1 MKNHLQIFINLTEIN
16 IVHKTALLISLL
28 CIVGL
33 VISTITT
40 TNVNAATGD
49 ECTSPIVVNI
59 PDDLNYTDSYQTT
72 CGRINDYYDTCL
84 GVYDGGEDIIY
95 RLDVTIDTQIDVAMD
110 PKGSPWT
117 GLMIDDNCPGI
128 DGACIDSDYGSSG
141 IRILTDIN
149 LTAGNSY
156 YIMVDT
162 WPSPDCIPDFNLTI
176 TGLHYEPQTDGPYGV
191 GGEVLPVNILELLAP
206 YIVAVFAAAAFIGLA
221 VVGIRKRNT

>member
-1 MKNHLQIFINLTEIN
+1 MKSHLQIFINLTEIN
-16 IVHKTALLISLL
+16 RMHKTALLISLL

-33 VISTITT
+33 VILTIT

-49 ECTSPIVVNI
+49 ECTNPIVVNI

-72 CGRINDYYDTCL
+72 CGRINDYYNTCL

-95 RLDVTIDTQIDVAMD
+95 RLDVTIDTQIDVTMD
-110 PKGSPWT
+110 PKGTTWT
-117 GLMIDDNCPGI
+117 SLMIDDNCPGV
-128 DGACIDSDYGSSG
+128 DGTCIDSDYASSG
-141 IRILTDIN
+141 IRVLTDIN

-176 TGLHYEPQTDGPYGV
+176 TGFHYEPQTDGPYGV
-191 GGEVLPVNILELLAP
+191 GGEVHPVNTLELLDS
-206 YIVAVFAAAAFIGLA
+206 YIVAALAVTVLLGLA
-221 VVGIRKRNT
+221 VASLRRRNI